1 MLTRPCSHGV
11 PPRARRRGP
20 ARSGRAS
27 AFLLFLPSAALLA
40 FALWQRGR
48 GPTAPSPSI
57 APTAPAR
64 AGQDGE
70 VPGWDGSVELAGGV
84 ILSARLERLHP
95 VPERQTFDVEALRAR
110 FPDAAAAGGEP
121 WRLVLTAAGEGG
133 VAIDALAAL
142 RVGEL
147 RFLSSAAGGV
157 KASEP
162 SDPLASLLT
171 PSAGALRAG
180 ETVSLVL
187 WGALPEGPVV
197 VDLPGG
203 ESVLRLLPSVR
214 EGSPATSSVA
224 AIDARDQSAPR
235 GEEQR

>member
-1 MLTRPCSHGV
+1 MVTRPCSHGM
-11 PPRARRRGP
+11 PPRARRRAP

-27 AFLLFLPSAALLA
+27 ALLLFLPSAALLA
-40 FALWQRGR
+40 FALSQRGR
-48 GPTAPSPSI
+48 GPAAPSPSI
-57 APTAPAR
+57 APTAPER

-70 VPGWDGSVELAGGV
+70 VLGWDGTVELAGGV

-121 WRLVLTAAGEGG
+121 WRLVLSAAGEGG

-142 RVGEL
+142 GVGEL

-171 PSAGALRAG
+171 PPAGALRAG

-187 WGALPEGPVV
+187 WGASPEGPVV
-197 VDLPGG
+197 VNLPGG
-203 ESVLRLLPSVR
+203 ESELRLVPSVR

-224 AIDARDQSAPR
+224 AIDARDQVAPG

>member
-1 MLTRPCSHGV
+1 MVTRPSSHGV
-11 PPRARRRGP
+11 PPRAQRR
-20 ARSGRAS
+20 ARAGRAS

-48 GPTAPSPSI
+48 GPAVPAPSTV
-57 APTAPAR
+57 PTAPER
-64 AGQDGE
+64 AGEDGE
-70 VPGWDGSVELAGGV
+70 VPGWAGAVELEGGV

-95 VPERQTFDVEALRAR
+95 APERQTFDVDALRAR
-110 FPDAAAAGGEP
+110 FPDTAAAGGEP
-121 WRLVLTAAGEGG
+121 WRLVLTAAGGGG

-147 RFLSSAAGGV
+147 RFLSSAAGRA

-171 PSAGALRAG
+171 PSAGELRAG

-187 WGALPEGPVV
+187 WGASPEGPVTV
-197 VDLPGG
+197 ELPGV
-203 ESVLRLLPSVR
+203 EAELQLLPSVR
-214 EGSPATSSVA
+214 EGSTATSSVA
-224 AIDARDQSAPR
+224 AIDARDQDAPG